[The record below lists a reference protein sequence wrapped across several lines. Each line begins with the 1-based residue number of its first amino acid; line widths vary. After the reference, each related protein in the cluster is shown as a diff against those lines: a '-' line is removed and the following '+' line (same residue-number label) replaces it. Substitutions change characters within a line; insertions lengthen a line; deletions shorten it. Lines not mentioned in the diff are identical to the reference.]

1 MKTVP
6 QSDESP
12 LDLALANDLEIPD
25 DWRVEYFDGDGT
37 CYVAIFVGQEAE
49 ARARDY
55 HDAIRDGRLGTRIA
69 RPRWESRPE

>member
-1 MKTVP
+1 VKTVP

-49 ARARDY
+49 SRARDY
-55 HDAIRDGRLGTRIA
+55 YGAIRDGRLATRS
-69 RPRWESRPE
+69 SRVIRSHL

>member
-12 LDLALANDLEIPD
+12 LDLALANDLETPD
-25 DWRVEYFDGDGT
+25 DWRVEYFGSDGT

-55 HDAIRDGRLGTRIA
+55 HDAIRDGRLAMRS
-69 RPRWESRPE
+69 SRVIRSHL

>member
-12 LDLALANDLEIPD
+12 LDLALANDLETPD
-25 DWRVEYFDGDGT
+25 DWRVEYFGSDGT

-55 HDAIRDGRLGTRIA
+55 HDAVRDGRLGTRS
-69 RPRWESRPE
+69 SRVIRSHL

>member
-12 LDLALANDLEIPD
+12 LELALANDLEMPD

-55 HDAIRDGRLGTRIA
+55 HDAIRDGRLATRS
-69 RPRWESRPE
+69 SRVISSHL